1 MCYNF
6 FTKKKGVN
14 MSYIIRDNQL
24 QTAKPIKNLTDDQK
38 KVLRIG
44 TCKQLDKIKSLKAQ
58 LAS

>member
-1 MCYNF
+1 
-6 FTKKKGVN
+6 

-24 QTAKPIKNLTDDQK
+24 QTAKPIKNLTDEQK

-44 TCKQLDKIKSLKAQ
+44 TVKQIDKIKSLKAQ

>member
-1 MCYNF
+1 MLKFCN
-6 FTKKKGVN
+6 TKMGAS

-38 KVLRIG
+38 KVLRVG
-44 TCKQLDKIKSLKAQ
+44 TRKQIDKIKSLKAQ